1 MKKIIVTIL
10 LSTLFLA
17 CTESKEVKLIKN
29 GTLYGYQNKTLGK
42 AIEGFFKDPTWE
54 KIVGTDGN
62 TYVNVRGKIL
72 YGDLEV
78 EVILQYLVKSNGT
91 FSFNAMEMDGVPQN
105 IYVYNM
111 LIQKMYE

>member
-42 AIEGFFKDPTWE
+42 AIEGFFKDPM
-54 KIVGTDGN
+54 
-62 TYVNVRGKIL
+62 
-72 YGDLEV
+72 
-78 EVILQYLVKSNGT
+78 S
-91 FSFNAMEMDGVPQN
+91 
-105 IYVYNM
+105 
-111 LIQKMYE
+111 